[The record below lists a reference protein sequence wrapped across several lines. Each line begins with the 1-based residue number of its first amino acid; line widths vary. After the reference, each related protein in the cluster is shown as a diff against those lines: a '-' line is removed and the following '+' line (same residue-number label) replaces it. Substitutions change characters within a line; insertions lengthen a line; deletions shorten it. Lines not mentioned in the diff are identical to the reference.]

1 MSLLARTTR
10 RRGARVGANWA
21 AANYFEVALR
31 EVTGAQSSRGRGDAE
46 PVS

>member
-10 RRGARVGANWA
+10 RRGARVSACRA

-31 EVTGAQSSRGRGDAE
+31 EVMGAQSSRGRGAMM
-46 PVS
+46 PVR